1 RAPDALRGH
10 VGERLVEERVPVAH
24 TDEHGQRHAAPHEV
38 PLEPACL
45 GERERAERRAAPG
58 HPLVVAR
65 HLLEALGRD
74 APPARDDLEEG
85 SDLVGR
91 RGAAERDQEDRVDGS
106 RRTHRTLRS
115 DRSWTMSTRARTCST
130 GVPGK
135 TPWPRLKM
143 WPGRLAARSRMSF
156 TRGRMCGGLA
166 RGTAGPRG
174 SCTPTAGAGRGQAVS
189 GSAG

>member
-1 RAPDALRGH
+1 MIPSARLTPFAVMSASVSWRNGCQLRIPTNTGSGTPLRTRCRSSPRAWASVSAL
-10 VGERLVEERVPVAH
+10 
-24 TDEHGQRHAAPHEV
+24 EV

-85 SDLVGR
+85 SELVGR

-135 TPWPRLKM
+135 TPCPRLKM
-143 WPGRLAARSRMSF
+143 WPGRL
-156 TRGRMCGGLA
+156 
-166 RGTAGPRG
+166 
-174 SCTPTAGAGRGQAVS
+174 
-189 GSAG
+189 